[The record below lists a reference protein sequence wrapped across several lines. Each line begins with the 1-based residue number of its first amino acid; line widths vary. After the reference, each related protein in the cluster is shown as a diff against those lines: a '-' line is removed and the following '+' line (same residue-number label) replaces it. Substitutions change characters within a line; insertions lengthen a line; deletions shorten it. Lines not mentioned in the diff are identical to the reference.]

1 MIGFNFTF
9 AQDNSIPT
17 TGNVGLGTLNPC
29 ARLNVNGRAV
39 IDSALLVKD
48 SINIEKDLIV
58 NQNVRIEGGLSVN
71 DNSTA
76 NNNFTI
82 KGTLELPNV
91 SGQNDFTNYRPLI
104 VDENGNVY
112 KSTINPWP
120 SDGDDYDCS
129 PTSSQILTPKW

>member
-1 MIGFNFTF
+1 MRLKVYFPASVFTFLCVGQFSF

-58 NQNVRIEGGLSVN
+58 NQNVRIEGSLSVN
-71 DNSTA
+71 ENSTA
-76 NNNFTI
+76 NNNFKI
-82 KGTLELPNV
+82 KGLLELPNV
-91 SGQNDFTNYRPLI
+91 SAQSDFDNYRP
-104 VDENGNVY
+104 
-112 KSTINPWP
+112 
-120 SDGDDYDCS
+120 
-129 PTSSQILTPKW
+129 